1 MEQPTTVIFLTFLS
15 DFTVITELPNLD
27 SSCKIV
33 LLIIMLLVFLKWD
46 FLVSFSSFF
55 PAYLPQ
61 EKSGHTVPE
70 EEKKKKEII
79 KS

>member
-1 MEQPTTVIFLTFLS
+1 
-15 DFTVITELPNLD
+15 
-27 SSCKIV
+27 
-33 LLIIMLLVFLKWD
+33 MLLVFLKWD

-70 EEKKKKEII
+70 EEKKKRDNKKLVKKTTLGE
-79 KS
+79 